1 MVRVTATEFAKN
13 FGRYREEAQR
23 EPVAIT
29 SHGRTS
35 GYFVSPYEYAE
46 LVRLRAFERRVH
58 RIEELPANIVQA
70 ISEAD
75 DGPETR
81 APQRAARRVAADE
94 ARRGDPDA

>member
-35 GYFVSPYEYAE
+35 GYFVSAYEYAE
-46 LVRLRAFERRVH
+46 LVRLRAFERRVY
-58 RIEELPANIVQA
+58 RIEELPENIVQA
-70 ISEAD
+70 ITESTMDPKHDHLNALL
-75 DGPETR
+75 
-81 APQRAARRVAADE
+81 DE
-94 ARRGDPDA
+94 

>member
-35 GYFVSPYEYAE
+35 GYFVSAYEYAE
-46 LVRLRAFERRVH
+46 LVRLRAYDRRVH
-58 RIEELPANIVQA
+58 RIEELPENIVQA
-70 ISEAD
+70 ISESTMD
-75 DGPETR
+75 SKHEHLNTLLDK
-81 APQRAARRVAADE
+81 
-94 ARRGDPDA
+94 

>member
-35 GYFVSPYEYAE
+35 GYFVSAYEYAE
-46 LVRLRAFERRVH
+46 LLRLRAFERRVY
-58 RIEELPANIVQA
+58 RIEELPENIVQA
-70 ISEAD
+70 ITESTMDPKHDHLNALL
-75 DGPETR
+75 
-81 APQRAARRVAADE
+81 DE
-94 ARRGDPDA
+94 

>member
-35 GYFVSPYEYAE
+35 GYFVSPHEYAE
-46 LVRLRAFERRVH
+46 LERLRAFERRVY
-58 RIEELPANIVQA
+58 RIEELPANVVQA
-70 ISEAD
+70 IAEAKM
-75 DGPETR
+75 
-81 APQRAARRVAADE
+81 
-94 ARRGDPDA
+94 DPKHEHLNALLDR

>member
-35 GYFVSPYEYAE
+35 GYFVSAYEYAE

-58 RIEELPANIVQA
+58 RIEDLPENIVQA
-70 ISEAD
+70 ISES
-75 DGPETR
+75 TM
-81 APQRAARRVAADE
+81 
-94 ARRGDPDA
+94 DPTHEHLHALLDK

>member
-35 GYFVSPYEYAE
+35 GYFVSAYEYAE
-46 LVRLRAFERRVH
+46 LERLRAFERRAH
-58 RIEELPANIVQA
+58 RIEELPENIVQA
-70 ISEAD
+70 ISES
-75 DGPETR
+75 TM
-81 APQRAARRVAADE
+81 
-94 ARRGDPDA
+94 DPKHEHLNALLDK

>member
-35 GYFVSPYEYAE
+35 GFFVSAYEYAE

-58 RIEELPANIVQA
+58 RIEDLPENIVQA
-70 ISEAD
+70 ISES
-75 DGPETR
+75 TM
-81 APQRAARRVAADE
+81 
-94 ARRGDPDA
+94 DPKHERLNALLDK